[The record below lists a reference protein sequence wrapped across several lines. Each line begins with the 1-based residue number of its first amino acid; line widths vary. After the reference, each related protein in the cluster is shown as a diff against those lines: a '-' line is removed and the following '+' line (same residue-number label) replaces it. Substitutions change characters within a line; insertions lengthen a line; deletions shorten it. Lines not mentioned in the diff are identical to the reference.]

1 MFRNVYYDQ
10 YRNTIHLWETID
22 NERIH
27 RKIPYIPYMFVEN
40 KDDRSKI
47 KSIFGDGVVKK
58 TFKSYKEYRE
68 FSENT
73 LTNDKVFENNVM
85 PELQFLAH
93 YYHHIEDDDMK
104 MIPLRLNIFDIEV
117 VSEKIDKNKL
127 VKIRVKG
134 SDSGHFYTYSQYLD
148 ELSSFN
154 NDELETYNEKTKS
167 WEKFNDLAFIIKG
180 GFPDPE
186 LAEWPVVLI
195 SCYDSFDNKV
205 YSFGLKEYTGEN
217 LNEEWFVYNKYD
229 SELDLLI
236 AYCEFI
242 RDHMPDVV
250 TGWNINRFDF
260 AYVFNRI
267 KNIYAEIANELT
279 DENNKKSV
287 IEQGEDLLKMFS
299 PINKISYWKKEVAG
313 KQVTLIDLAGVS
325 IIDYCDLYK
334 RYTKSLL
341 RINLESYRLD
351 IVAKFEL
358 GKGKLDYSN
367 EYSNLNELYRYDFNK
382 YVDYNVIDVKRVKQI
397 QEKRKFIELVQLLS
411 LVSKCPMK
419 YYESVTKIIEGI
431 FLTYYRRNNLVAE
444 HFYGGVSE
452 AFEAAYVK
460 EPQLGLHQYG
470 CDLDIKSSYP
480 HGMMTLNMGN
490 ETYIGTIYKILDGE
504 SLVFPKE
511 DEIKNYTSN
520 RKYPP
525 FIYKTFKYNEVFVTN
540 DGKRNAISLDEFNKR
555 LENKEICIAPNGAMF
570 ETNKRSC
577 LAEIQKSLF
586 NKRVVYKDKMK
597 EWGIKADKIRKKYSK
612 TKDESLLP
620 LIEEAENEQA
630 RFKSLQVVIKLLIN
644 SMYGALSVP
653 YYRGYNLK
661 IAEAI
666 CSVGRL
672 AIKNGM
678 SFTNLLLNDINK
690 SKELVDII
698 NELKNL

>member
-167 WEKFNDLAFIIKG
+167 WEKFNDLVFIVKG

-260 AYVFNRI
+260 AYLFNRI
-267 KNIYAEIANELT
+267 KNIYTEIANELT

-351 IVAKFEL
+351 VVAKFEL